1 MIAKTRI
8 RLRRVVQAT
17 QQELSGLLADFKLLR
32 RRGNGHCSFRHSRM
46 DGLDLL
52 VRADEDLGHDVYFF
66 GEYEPED
73 SAFLRQSV
81 CEGDIC
87 VDIGANIGVYT
98 LFLAKKA
105 SQGVVH
111 AFEPVSLNYHVL
123 TVNVLA
129 NQLPNVVLNNCA
141 VGDNNGSIEFYVA
154 QDGGFSSAVDTGRKR
169 IVDKAQV
176 SMTTLDSYC
185 TGAGIPRVDIL
196 KVDVEGGEP
205 GVIRGAHELLSDQKR
220 KPRLIML
227 ELYEP
232 MLQRFGVRITDV
244 VSLMNGYG
252 YSPSIAVAGKL
263 VPFTE
268 GHHNTFYN
276 VFFTQA

>member
-1 MIAKTRI
+1 MIARTRI

-17 QQELSGLLADFKLLR
+17 QHEVSGLLADFKLLR

-46 DGLDLL
+46 AGLDML
-52 VRADEDLGHDVYFF
+52 VRADEDLGHDIYFF
-66 GEYEPED
+66 GEYEPGD
-73 SAFLRQSV
+73 SAFIQQNVR
-81 CEGDIC
+81 EGDVC
-87 VDIGANIGVYT
+87 VDIGANIGFYT

-129 NQLPNVVLNNCA
+129 NKLPNVVLNNCA
-141 VGDNNGSIEFYVA
+141 IGDSNTNIEFYVA

-176 SMTTLDSYC
+176 RMITLDSYC
-185 TGAGIPRVDIL
+185 VSAGVSRVDVL

-232 MLQRFGVRITDV
+232 MLQRFGASINDV
-244 VSLMNGYG
+244 VGLMETYD
-252 YSPSIAVAGKL
+252 YTASIAVAGEL

-268 GHHNTFYN
+268 NHHNTFYN
-276 VFFTQA
+276 VFFTQV

>member
-1 MIAKTRI
+1 MIARTRI
-8 RLRRVVQAT
+8 RFRRVLQAT
-17 QQELSGLLADFKLLR
+17 QHELSGLLADFKLLR

-46 DGLDLL
+46 DGLDVL
-52 VRADEDLGHDVYFF
+52 VRADEDLGHDIYFF
-66 GEYEPED
+66 GEYEPVD
-73 SAFLRQSV
+73 SVFIQQSV
-81 CEGDIC
+81 RETDVC
-87 VDIGANIGVYT
+87 VDIGANIGFYT

-129 NQLPNVVLNNCA
+129 NKLSNVILNNCA
-141 VGDNNGSIEFYVA
+141 IGDSNADIEFYVA

-176 SMTTLDSYC
+176 KMVTLDSYC
-185 TGAGIPRVDIL
+185 AEAGLTRVDVL

-205 GVIRGAHELLSDQKR
+205 GVIRGAHELLSDNQR

-232 MLQRFGVRITDV
+232 MLKRFGASISDV
-244 VSLMNGYG
+244 VNLMKGYR
-252 YSPSIAVAGKL
+252 YTPSIVVAGEL

-268 GHHNTFYN
+268 EHHNTFYN
-276 VFFTQA
+276 VFFSQA

>member
-1 MIAKTRI
+1 MIARTRI
-8 RLRRVVQAT
+8 RLRRALQAT
-17 QQELSGLLADFKLLR
+17 QHELSGLLADYKLLR

-46 DGLDLL
+46 DGLDIL

-66 GEYEPED
+66 GEYEPGD
-73 SAFLRQSV
+73 SAFIHQQVREADV
-81 CEGDIC
+81 C

-129 NQLPNVVLNNCA
+129 NKLPNVILNNCA
-141 VGDNNGSIEFYVA
+141 IGDSNANIEFYVA

-176 SMTTLDSYC
+176 NMMTLDSYC
-185 TGAGIPRVDIL
+185 TRAGLPRVDVL

-205 GVIRGAHELLSDQKR
+205 GVIRGAHDLLSDDKR
-220 KPRLIML
+220 RPRLIML

-232 MLQRFGVRITDV
+232 MLQRFGARINEV
-244 VSLMNGYG
+244 IGLMRGYR
-252 YSPSIAVAGKL
+252 YTPSIAVAGEL

-268 GHHNTFYN
+268 KHHNTFYN